1 MLSKYLSMSTR
12 TCQLNNYSKRQ
23 TPSPEEVLPSP
34 VNYEDFGETGPMGKY
49 KMRTVCPTA
58 QFMVGVRF
66 LIYYKIKLK
75 KELRNEFFMLN

>member
-1 MLSKYLSMSTR
+1 M
-12 TCQLNNYSKRQ
+12 
-23 TPSPEEVLPSP
+23 PSPEEVLPSP
-34 VNYEDFGETGPMGKY
+34 VNYEDWEETCPMGKY

-75 KELRNEFFMLN
+75 NELRKEFVMLNLAKMESLLGSGPNLRKCIYV